1 MSATATRT
9 VRPRLKARYQKQVDD
24 FNGAIRET
32 DSNRTPRRCNGQHL
46 GMFNRPPIRQM
57 NFKWLKRL
65 GLMQLS
71 QLLDRHPGI
80 VIAIRVGAKPLE

>member
-1 MSATATRT
+1 
-9 VRPRLKARYQKQVDD
+9 
-24 FNGAIRET
+24 
-32 DSNRTPRRCNGQHL
+32 
-46 GMFNRPPIRQM
+46 MFNRQRPPIRQM